1 MKIICWKFILIIIGK
16 GNLKLTLQDQ
26 HYEPIAEIS
35 IDSNEISLLSNE
47 FLLKN
52 YSENEE
58 IVKSLL
64 RSGKILPTNHIILLK
79 R

>member
-1 MKIICWKFILIIIGK
+1 MEIENNLLEIHSDHYQK

-26 HYEPIAEIS
+26 HYEPLAEIS

-58 IVKSLL
+58 IVK
-64 RSGKILPTNHIILLK
+64 RPTTFGKDSTD
-79 R
+79 